1 MQVPIDNTD
10 INLNNCLR
18 FMVQVRSF
26 LQDPSDLHKKNPE
39 PCCVYMFH
47 GEHVTW
53 IPLVIPIPSHSS
65 TWSSEYP
72 VPSGIPQS
80 RN

>member
-1 MQVPIDNTD
+1 MCNLLFKMQ
-10 INLNNCLR
+10 LR
-18 FMVQVRSF
+18 FLFQV
-26 LQDPSDLHKKNPE
+26 PSDLHTKNPE

-47 GEHVTW
+47 GEHAMW

-65 TWSSEYP
+65 TLSSEYP
-72 VPSGIPQS
+72 EPSGIPQS